1 MADDELIAALR
12 RDSRDESSDVRQ
24 KVARILMERSD
35 PEALDILVEL
45 AGDPD
50 WRVRKAAIEG
60 LEANPTEGV
69 VQALIP
75 ALHDQANAGR
85 RNAAAEALRVFGVR
99 ALPYLLFELGRTAD
113 ADGRIALATI
123 LGDIPAEE
131 SAAALV
137 GLLASDDVNVASA
150 AIVSL
155 GKMRRPETIPALV
168 RVLSGDNAWLH
179 YHAIET
185 LGRLRAV
192 DALPAIV
199 ACDQNP
205 ALKKAVLEAAGA
217 IGGFGAIDLLAAR
230 LATSPVPDFALL
242 RALVALDDAPRPS
255 LLARREREYLRRK
268 FRENAPP
275 GAAGAFALAL
285 KKTERRDRKAD
296 LLRALGWLGDPDS
309 LPLLIAELS
318 RDSAEAAEHGLEDF
332 GEAAIPAL
340 TALLSPAADERK
352 IELAI
357 RLLGRHPSSAMVFPV
372 LAVLEHDSPPVRRD
386 AVELL
391 GRIGDPRAIDYLV
404 AHLGD
409 GDAGV
414 DAAAVEALESIP
426 RAHPEAREPLRQ
438 RLGRAIGAADG
449 LTRAN
454 ALTLLAGL
462 GGEDFRTR
470 LLSASKDEDA
480 VVRGR
485 AVAIASRE
493 HDPATDAVL
502 EHALADESAH
512 VRQAAVQAL
521 CASGRVSRHR
531 DAIFASLED
540 DDLWVRAAACRCLGA
555 LRGDEAARRLREIA
569 ARGEPPERIASLEAL
584 GGIGGVEAWEAI
596 SAALDDPD
604 AEVRQAA
611 LAAAAESREPAAER
625 EIERRTSDGDWR
637 LRATALEAIGRR
649 ARYDRRP
656 VLRRALLE
664 DPDDLVAR
672 SALTALEAIAVETD
686 VATVVEALSREAI
699 AEELAAALLRFRRK
713 FPGAVERAW
722 READP
727 RRAAILS
734 EVLRADAAP

>member
-35 PEALDILVEL
+35 PDAIDLLVEL

-75 ALHDQANAGR
+75 ALHDQGNAGM
-85 RNAAAEALRVFGVR
+85 RNAAAEALRAFGIR
-99 ALPYLLFELGRTAD
+99 ALPYLLFELGRVAD

-137 GLLASDDVNVASA
+137 SLVSSEDVNVASA
-150 AIVSL
+150 AIVAL
-155 GKMRRPETIPALV
+155 GKMKRPEAVPTLM
-168 RVLSGDNAWLH
+168 RVLAGDNAWLH

-192 DALPAIV
+192 EALPAIV

-217 IGGFGAIDLLAAR
+217 IGGFGSIDLLAGR
-230 LATSPVPDFALL
+230 LASSSIPDFPLL
-242 RALVALDDAPRPS
+242 RALVALDEAPRPAI
-255 LLARREREYLRRK
+255 LARRERDYLRRK
-268 FRENAPP
+268 FRENAPA
-275 GAAGAFALAL
+275 GAAAAFALAL

-296 LLRALGWLGDPDS
+296 LLRALGWIADPES
-309 LPLLIAELS
+309 LPILVAELS
-318 RDSAEAAEHGLEDF
+318 RDSAEAAERALEDF
-332 GEAAIPAL
+332 GEAAGPAL
-340 TALLSPAADERK
+340 VALLSPAGDEQK
-352 IELAI
+352 VELAI
-357 RLLGRHPSSAMVFPV
+357 RLLGRHPSRAMLFSV

-391 GRIGDPRAIDYLV
+391 GKIGDSRAIDYLV

-414 DAAAVEALESIP
+414 DAAAAEALASM
-426 RAHPEAREPLRQ
+426 AKNDAAAREPLRK
-438 RLGRAIGAADG
+438 RLVRALASRDG

-454 ALTLLAGL
+454 ALALLAGL
-462 GGEDFRTR
+462 GGEDFRAQ
-470 LLSASKDEDA
+470 LLSASRDEDA

-485 AVAIASRE
+485 AVAIAGKES
-493 HDPATDAVL
+493 DPSMAAVF

-512 VRQAAVQAL
+512 VRQVAVQAL
-521 CASGRVSRHR
+521 CVSGRAASHR
-531 DAIFASLED
+531 EAIFASLDD
-540 DDLWVRAAACRCLGA
+540 DDLWVRAAACRCLASLG
-555 LRGDEAARRLREIA
+555 GDEASRRLRNIA
-569 ARGEPPERIASLEAL
+569 ARGEPPERIAALEAI
-584 GGIGGVEAWEAI
+584 GAIGGPAAWEAI
-596 SAALDDPD
+596 AASLDDADP
-604 AEVRQAA
+604 EVRQAA
-611 LAAAAESREPAAER
+611 LSAAADSREFEAEKA
-625 EIERRTSDGDWR
+625 IERRVSDPDWR
-637 LRATALEAIGRR
+637 LRATALEAMGRR

-656 VLRRALLE
+656 ILRRSLLE

-672 SALTALEAIAVETD
+672 SALTALEAIAVESD
-686 VATVVEALSREAI
+686 VGTVVEALSREAI
-699 AEELAAALLRFRRK
+699 AEDLAATLLRFRRR

-727 RRAAILS
+727 RRAAVLS

>member
-1 MADDELIAALR
+1 MPDDELIAALR
-12 RDSRDESSDVRQ
+12 RDSRDENSDVRQ

-35 PEALDILVEL
+35 PEALELLVEL

-99 ALPYLLFELGRTAD
+99 ALPYLLYELGRTTD

-137 GLLASDDVNVASA
+137 GLIGSDDVNVASA
-150 AIVSL
+150 AIVAL
-155 GKMRRPETIPALV
+155 GRIRRPETVPALV
-168 RVLSGDNAWLH
+168 RVLSGENAWLH

-185 LGRLRAV
+185 LGRLRATE
-192 DALPAIV
+192 ALPAIV

-205 ALKKAVLEAAGA
+205 ALRKAVLEAAGA
-217 IGGFGAIDLLAAR
+217 IGGFGAIDLLTAR
-230 LATSPVPDFALL
+230 LATAPVPDFALL
-242 RALVALDDAPRPS
+242 RALVALDEAPRAS

-268 FRENAPP
+268 FRENAREEA
-275 GAAGAFALAL
+275 AAGFALAL

-296 LLRALGWLGDPDS
+296 LLRAMGWLGDSAS
-309 LPLLIAELS
+309 LPVLVAELS
-318 RDSAEAAEHGLEDF
+318 RDCADAAERALEDF
-332 GEAAIPAL
+332 GEGAAPAL

-357 RLLGRHPSSAMVFPV
+357 RLLARHPSASMLFPA

-391 GRIGDPRAIDYLV
+391 GRIGDPRAVDYLI

-414 DAAAVEALESIP
+414 DAASVEALGAIL
-426 RAHPEAREPLRQ
+426 RRHPAAADAVRKRLARGL
-438 RLGRAIGAADG
+438 AAGDG

-454 ALTLLAGL
+454 ALALLADL
-462 GGEDFRTR
+462 GGEDFRAR

-485 AVAIASRE
+485 AVALAARGD
-493 HDPATDAVL
+493 DPATAAVF

-521 CASGRVSRHR
+521 GETGRAASHR
-531 DAIFASLED
+531 EAILASLED
-540 DDLWVRAAACRCLGA
+540 DDPWVRAAACRCLAG
-555 LRGDEAARRLREIA
+555 LGGDEAVRRLAGIVG
-569 ARGEPPERIASLEAL
+569 RGEPPERIAALEAL
-584 GGIGGVEAWEAI
+584 GAIGGAAAWGAI
-596 SAALDDPD
+596 SAALGDPD

-611 LAAAAESREPAAER
+611 LAAAAESREPEAER
-625 EIERRTSDGDWR
+625 EVDRRATDPDWR
-637 LRATALEAIGRR
+637 LRATALEAIGKR

-656 VLRRALLE
+656 VLRRALLD

-672 SALTALEAIAVETD
+672 SALTALEAIAVESD
-686 VATVVEALSREAI
+686 VAAVVDALSREAL
-699 AEELAAALLRFRRK
+699 AEDLAATLLRFRRK

-722 READP
+722 RDADP

-734 EVLRADAAP
+734 EVLRAEAP

>member
-35 PEALDILVEL
+35 PEALDLLVEL

-85 RNAAAEALRVFGVR
+85 RNAAAEALRAFGIR
-99 ALPYLLFELGRTAD
+99 ALPYLLYELGRTGD
-113 ADGRIALATI
+113 PDGRIALATI
-123 LGDIPAEE
+123 LGDIPSEE

-137 GLLASDDVNVASA
+137 GLVSSEDVNVASA
-150 AIVSL
+150 AIVAL
-155 GKMRRPETIPALV
+155 GRMRRPETVPALV

-192 DALPAIV
+192 EALPAIV

-217 IGGFGAIDLLAAR
+217 IGGFGAIDLLAGR
-230 LATSPVPDFALL
+230 LTAAPIPDFALL
-242 RALVALDDAPRPS
+242 RALAALDEAPRPS
-255 LLARREREYLRRK
+255 LVARRERDYLRRK

-275 GAAGAFALAL
+275 GAAAAFALAL
-285 KKTERRDRKAD
+285 KKTERRDRKSD
-296 LLRALGWLGDPDS
+296 LLRALGWLGEPES
-309 LPLLIAELS
+309 VSVLVAELS
-318 RDSAEAAEHGLEDF
+318 RDSAEAAERGLEDF

-340 TALLSPAADERK
+340 TSLLSPAADERK
-352 IELAI
+352 VELAL
-357 RLLGRHPSSAMVFPV
+357 RLLGRHPSPAMLFPV

-391 GRIGDPRAIDYLV
+391 GKIGDARAIDYLV

-414 DAAAVEALESIP
+414 DAAAVEALGSI
-426 RAHPEAREPLRQ
+426 ARGRPAAADALRR
-438 RLGRAIGAADG
+438 RLGRALASRDG

-454 ALTLLAGL
+454 ALTLLAAFGAD
-462 GGEDFRTR
+462 DFRAR

-485 AVAIASRE
+485 AVAIAARE
-493 HDPATDAVL
+493 PDPPMAAIF

-521 CASGRVSRHR
+521 CGSGRAAFHR

-540 DDLWVRAAACRCLGA
+540 DDLWVRAAACRCLGV
-555 LRGDEAARRLREIA
+555 LGGGEAARRLREIA
-569 ARGEPPERIASLEAL
+569 ARGEAPERIAALEAL
-584 GGIGGVEAWEAI
+584 GAIGGASAWEAI
-596 SAALDDPD
+596 KRALEDAD

-611 LAAAAESREPAAER
+611 LAAAADSRDPEAER
-625 EIERRTSDGDWR
+625 EIDRRAADPDWR
-637 LRATALEAIGRR
+637 LRATALEAIGKR

-664 DPDDLVAR
+664 DPDDVVAR
-672 SALTALEAIAVETD
+672 SALTALETIAVESD
-686 VATVVEALSREAI
+686 VASVVEALSREAI
-699 AEELAAALLRFRRK
+699 AEDLSAALLRFRRK
-713 FPGAVERAW
+713 FPGAIERAW

>member
-35 PEALDILVEL
+35 PEALDLLVEL
-45 AGDPD
+45 AGDRD

-69 VQALIP
+69 VLALIP
-75 ALHDQANAGR
+75 ALHDQSNAGR
-85 RNAAAEALRVFGVR
+85 RNAAAEALRVFGSR
-99 ALPYLLFELGRTAD
+99 ALPYLLYELGRVAD

-137 GLLASDDVNVASA
+137 SLLSSDDVNVASA
-150 AIVSL
+150 AIVAL
-155 GKMRRPETIPALV
+155 GKMKRPETVPALI
-168 RVLSGDNAWLH
+168 RVLDGDNAWLH

-192 DALPAIV
+192 EALPAIV

-217 IGGFGAIDLLAAR
+217 IGGFGAIDLLAGR

-242 RALVALDDAPRPS
+242 RALVSLDEAPRPA
-255 LLARREREYLRRK
+255 LLAGREREYLRRK
-268 FRENAPP
+268 IRENAPP
-275 GAAGAFALAL
+275 GAAAGFALAL
-285 KKTERRDRKAD
+285 KKTERRDRKSD
-296 LLRALGWLGDPDS
+296 LLRALGWLGDPES
-309 LPLLIAELS
+309 LPILLAELA
-318 RDSAEAAEHGLEDF
+318 RDSAEAAERALEDF
-332 GEAAIPAL
+332 GEAAVPAL
-340 TALLSPAADERK
+340 VSLLSPSGDEQK
-352 IELAI
+352 VELAL
-357 RLLGRHPSSAMVFPV
+357 RLLGRLPSAAMLFPV

-414 DAAAVEALESIP
+414 DAAAVEALSAMARQDPADREALRRRLV
-426 RAHPEAREPLRQ
+426 RALASR
-438 RLGRAIGAADG
+438 DG

-454 ALTLLAGL
+454 ALTLLSGL

-485 AVAIASRE
+485 AVAIAGRSD
-493 HDPATDAVL
+493 DPATAAVF

-512 VRQAAVQAL
+512 DRQAAVQAL
-521 CASGRVSRHR
+521 CGSGRTASHR
-531 DAIFASLED
+531 DAIFASLQD
-540 DDLWVRAAACRCLGA
+540 DDLWVRAAACRCLGS
-555 LRGDEAARRLREIA
+555 LGGGESMRRLREVVS
-569 ARGEPPERIASLEAL
+569 RGEPPERIAALEAL
-584 GGIGGVEAWEAI
+584 GVIGGPGAWEAVGP
-596 SAALDDPD
+596 ALEDPD
-604 AEVRQAA
+604 PEVRQAA
-611 LAAAAESREPAAER
+611 LAAAADSREPAAEK
-625 EIERRTSDGDWR
+625 EIERRASDPDWR
-637 LRATALEAIGRR
+637 LRATALEAMGRR

-656 VLRRALLE
+656 ILRRALLE

-672 SALTALEAIAVETD
+672 SALTALEAIAVESD
-686 VATVVEALSREAI
+686 VETVVLALSREAI
-699 AEELAAALLRFRRK
+699 AEDLAATLLRFRRK

-727 RRAAILS
+727 RRAAVLS